1 MKRILPS
8 LLIATGTL
16 WAAGALQAQDDQA
29 SGKVEG
35 NIFVDSN
42 GNGKYDEG
50 EEVPAKITLLVLQDG
65 KWVPLEAS
73 YTMENGH
80 FVFDGGLPLGDYRL
94 QFEFTRGV
102 TRTTN
107 TFTLTKEGSEAS
119 VSIPL
124 NANQEQNLP
133 KGTSGAPPNPTTPLG
148 IFDNGGTVT
157 LPSITIG
164 GATSPLGFVNLG
176 ALLGP
181 DASAFTP

>member
-1 MKRILPS
+1 MKRFLPS
-8 LLIATGTL
+8 LLTVTGMLLGTGL
-16 WAAGALQAQDDQA
+16 VQAQDDQG

-35 NIFVDSN
+35 NIFVDAN

-50 EEVPAKITLLVLQDG
+50 EEVPAKITLLVLKDG
-65 KWVPLEAS
+65 KWVPVQGS

-80 FVFDGGLPLGDYRL
+80 FEFDGGLPAGDYRL
-94 QFEFTRGV
+94 QFEFSGGF
-102 TRTTN
+102 TRTTDS
-107 TFTLTKEGSEAS
+107 FALSGEAGAS
-119 VSIPL
+119 VNIPI
-124 NANQEQNLP
+124 NATQQQNIP
-133 KGTSGAPPNPTTPLG
+133 TGNVGAPPNPNTPLG

-157 LPSITIG
+157 LPTITIG